1 LAVGP
6 GHFLAWHKHSEL
18 VALLLDSLWHG
29 LLTVPPGRPKVSVLL
44 DRAALVPAV
53 FGCLAMLSSVTYGS
67 GDSDSLTCDNNT
79 GRMTQYKFNV
89 GSQSMTGALTWNQN
103 GTLQQLAITDPF
115 NSADQQTCNYT
126 YDDLARINTVN
137 CGSGFSQSFGI
148 GALGNITKT
157 GTLSFSPTYNG
168 YTNQIT
174 SVGGQSY
181 TYDADGDLTSTG
193 TGTGTNAYT
202 WDAFGKMTSDTPS
215 GGSSIGIDYDA
226 LGRAAMTNVNGSS
239 YTEFVYA
246 PDGSKLALM
255 NGQTLYKARVPLTG
269 GGIAIYDPTG
279 LVRYWHSDW
288 QGTMRLVSN
297 PSSPTYYWSGAYAPY
312 GETYALG
319 SNPFVTDFASL
330 MGDTSGELND
340 ATFREYNPTEGRW
353 MSPDPAGL
361 AAVDLTNP
369 QSLNRYAYVMNNPTT
384 LTDPLGLY
392 HVDDNGNILGDSN
405 GEVLCD
411 DSGTCYTWSSDSGSS
426 GGPSTDPAFGADQGS
441 GGWSWGGLGNA
452 LGSFGRG
459 VSSTLTATKNKVCSA
474 LPQGRT
480 VGVSGGIGGVGG
492 QTGSLELVINYNSG
506 QISGFASFGLQVGWN
521 GGAQGSA
528 FTGFLYGQLNSNNSG
543 YAGGFSTISGSVGPF
558 GGFHSSSSGGW
569 TQGAQGLVPNGNVTA
584 TGASIGASLI
594 PPFTATGSATIY
606 SRPLSLGKYW
616 ALGNPVDGG
625 LFLARQVCK

>member
-1 LAVGP
+1 MESPPVKIATTERT
-6 GHFLAWHKHSEL
+6 HERRTR
-18 VALLLDSLWHG
+18 SLWHG

-369 QSLNRYAYVMNNPTT
+369 QSLNRYAYVRNNPTT
-384 LTDPLGLY
+384 LIDPTGLY
-392 HVDDNGNILGDSN
+392 CTQPDANGVIHCVVNGDSGGGAGGGGN
-405 GEVLCD
+405 GYGG
-411 DSGTCYTWSSDSGSS
+411 SGPAPCSLVVVADPRTPP
-426 GGPSTDPAFGADQGS
+426 GGCGGS
-441 GGWSWGGLGNA
+441 GGGPGGAAGSTSQSTPAQAPKRSFVNCVQNA
-452 LGSFGRG
+452 SNYFSLQS
-459 VSSTLTATKNKVCSA
+459 VL
-474 LPQGRT
+474 Q
-480 VGVSGGIGGVGG
+480 GVSGGRLGNSWLASAFLGNSFSSAITAGQYLFSSSPSAPSAGQTASTVTGEILSDVSGPTASSVAQRVPNLAVTVAATAAAAAESPTSAVVVSVGG
-492 QTGSLELVINYNSG
+492 SLTVTVPLNAAASAGANLLNVFGAVKLPYDTAVTSISALVC
-506 QISGFASFGLQVGWN
+506 
-521 GGAQGSA
+521 
-528 FTGFLYGQLNSNNSG
+528 
-543 YAGGFSTISGSVGPF
+543 
-558 GGFHSSSSGGW
+558 
-569 TQGAQGLVPNGNVTA
+569 
-584 TGASIGASLI
+584 SL
-594 PPFTATGSATIY
+594 
-606 SRPLSLGKYW
+606 
-616 ALGNPVDGG
+616 
-625 LFLARQVCK
+625 

>member
-1 LAVGP
+1 
-6 GHFLAWHKHSEL
+6 
-18 VALLLDSLWHG
+18 
-29 LLTVPPGRPKVSVLL
+29 VPPGRPKVSVLL

-369 QSLNRYAYVMNNPTT
+369 QSFNRYAYVMNNPMT
-384 LTDPLGLY
+384 LVDP
-392 HVDDNGNILGDSN
+392 
-405 GEVLCD
+405 
-411 DSGTCYTWSSDSGSS
+411 
-426 GGPSTDPAFGADQGS
+426 
-441 GGWSWGGLGNA
+441 
-452 LGSFGRG
+452 
-459 VSSTLTATKNKVCSA
+459 
-474 LPQGRT
+474 
-480 VGVSGGIGGVGG
+480 
-492 QTGSLELVINYNSG
+492 
-506 QISGFASFGLQVGWN
+506 FGLQGQCTPGTPNCPAPVSCTNMVCADNPSTFCGVPYCGYDPQGLNNEFDELGLQEIPLVVNTGIWVPPSPGTATLLESQFEWSGDQIVGGSTDVTLGVN
-521 GGAQGSA
+521 GLPGYWLSLAVGNA
-528 FTGFLYGQLNSNNSG
+528 FTF
-543 YAGGFSTISGSVGPF
+543 F
-558 GGFHSSSSGGW
+558 GGDFSSSP
-569 TQGAQGLVPNGNVTA
+569 QGEGQAPNNGTKPIGTPKTSAQCSIYQDGSA
-584 TGASIGASLI
+584 TGAALSKICQAFPNDPKSNQIRGCLQSLYNPGSGYVPIPVIVQTTPGSFVDVNGILPGTGAH
-594 PPFTATGSATIY
+594 
-606 SRPLSLGKYW
+606 LGCF
-616 ALGNPVDGG
+616 ANAAGI
-625 LFLARQVCK
+625 F